1 MAGTLV
7 LFDFDGTIT
16 RSDTLF
22 SFTRHSVSQT
32 RYFFGLIVL
41 SPVLV
46 LHKLGLVGSQAT
58 KEIFL
63 SWYFNGIPLTVFNE
77 SGRSYS
83 PVIDKI
89 TRPAA
94 EKEILNHKKQGHR
107 IVVVSAS
114 AENWIA
120 PWAESHQLELL
131 ATKLHVVD
139 GRITGKI
146 DGENCNGPEK
156 VNRIKSYL
164 RPGDYERIIV
174 YGDSKGDRE
183 MLALG
188 TETHYKPFRD

>member
-22 SFTRHSVSQT
+22 AFTRSAVPAT
-32 RYFFGLIVL
+32 RYWIGLMVL

-46 LHKLGLVGSQAT
+46 LHKLGFVSSHKT

-63 SWYFNGIPLTVFNE
+63 RWYFKGETLERFN
-77 SGRSYS
+77 SFGKSFKTF
-83 PVIDKI
+83 IDSNV
-89 TRPAA
+89 RPGAA
-94 EKEILNHKKQGHR
+94 RQISEYKEQGCR
-107 IVVVSAS
+107 IVVVTAS
-114 AENWIA
+114 AENWIK

-131 ATKLHVVD
+131 STKLEVVD
-139 GRITGKI
+139 GTLTGKI
-146 DGENCNGPEK
+146 DGENCNGTEK
-156 VNRIKSYL
+156 VKRIKSYL
-164 RPGDYERIIV
+164 NPVDYGRIIV

-183 MLALG
+183 MFTLG

>member
-22 SFTRHSVSQT
+22 SFTRNSVSPV
-32 RYFFGLIVL
+32 RYLFGLLML

-46 LHKLGLVGSQAT
+46 LHKFGVIASQPT

-63 SWYFNGIPLTVFNE
+63 SWFFNGTPLNDFNAKGKLYTKAIE
-77 SGRSYS
+77 
-83 PVIDKI
+83 II
-89 TRPAA
+89 TRAQAA
-94 EKEILNHKKQGHR
+94 RQILDHQKQGHR

-114 AENWIA
+114 AENWIG
-120 PWAESHQLELL
+120 PWAASHNLELL
-131 ATKLHVVD
+131 CTKLQVAD
-139 GRITGKI
+139 GKITGKI
-146 DGENCNGPEK
+146 EGQNCNGPEK

-164 RPGDYERIIV
+164 RLDDYDKIIV